1 MHSPTLTTL
10 YAPCDRVYQA
20 TFNPALDFA
29 VWLLTQTNT
38 AAPLFEPDV
47 AFSASDALFE
57 SPDLWLRWV
66 IYLCEVSLSRSPEL
80 AIQFDRYLYVQSL
93 ERRCTQV
100 QHGLDDTQASTYF
113 ACKPEEMPLSL
124 RLQSRIQRLYEHYCD
139 RQLPFI
145 QPLPRSVRGSRL
157 QPGDTVYWVN
167 YPHHA
172 KARLLSSV
180 VVLGLPQRSP
190 ILATA
195 C

>member
-1 MHSPTLTTL
+1 M
-10 YAPCDRVYQA
+10 YQA

-29 VWLLTQTNT
+29 VWLLTQTST

-47 AFSASDALFE
+47 SFPTNGTLFE

-93 ERRCTQV
+93 ERRCTQI
-100 QHGLDDTQASTYF
+100 QHGLDDTQASTCF

-124 RLQSRIQRLYEHYCD
+124 RLQGRIQRLYEHYCD
-139 RQLPFI
+139 RQLPLI
-145 QPLPRSVRGSRL
+145 QPTPRLIRGTRL
-157 QPGDTVYWVN
+157 QPEDTVYWVN
-167 YPHHA
+167 YPHRA
-172 KARLLSSV
+172 KARLLGSV
-180 VVLGLPQRSP
+180 VVFGIPQRSP
-190 ILATA
+190 LLATA